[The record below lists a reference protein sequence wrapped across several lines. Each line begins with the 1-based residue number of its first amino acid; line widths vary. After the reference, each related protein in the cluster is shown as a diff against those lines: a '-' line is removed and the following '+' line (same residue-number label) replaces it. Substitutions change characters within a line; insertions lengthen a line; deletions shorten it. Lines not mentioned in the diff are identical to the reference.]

1 MEAAFE
7 KGDVDMSVED
17 HKFLVRRFYKEV
29 VSAGDV
35 DLLDEIASDDITDH
49 AAIGMGLGPGRQG
62 FKGHIEAVRRAV
74 PNFHAEVT
82 ELIGEDDL
90 VVAYWTATGAA
101 AVKFLSVEAGHS
113 FMCTA
118 ISRLRF
124 ADGRI
129 VEYQVMVGPVT

>member
-1 MEAAFE
+1 
-7 KGDVDMSVED
+7 MSVED
-17 HKFLVRRFYKEV
+17 HKLLVRRFYKEV
-29 VSAGDV
+29 VTAGDL
-35 DLLDEIASDDITDH
+35 DLLDEIASEDMTDH

-62 FKGHIEAVRRAV
+62 FKGHIEALRRAV

-90 VVAYWTATGAA
+90 VVVYWTATGTA
-101 AVKFLSVEAGHS
+101 AVKFLGVAAGQS
-113 FMCTA
+113 FTVTA

-124 ADGRI
+124 ADGHI